1 MKDPLVSKQQLSLV
15 SVLKGS
21 RNTLSSVLVVEL
33 IGGGSDAKV
42 GNPVMRD
49 FSLEIIHFG

>member
-33 IGGGSDAKV
+33 IGGGSDAKD

-49 FSLEIIHFG
+49 FSLEIIDFG